1 MLAVTAGLRRS
12 ELFGLQWGDIS
23 FHEMQISIQ
32 RSIYLGTIGNCK
44 TETSRKPMP
53 MDERVAADLWLRK
66 ETSKYTSPEDW
77 VFASSRS
84 RAQGSPLARY
94 GAGKS
99 DSACGVESWN
109 SQEDWMAHI
118 SPHLLDTS
126 DCKRREREGCPGA
139 HAPCQQSV
147 YAGNL
152 FPSLFDCQKRG
163 PATSSRGYSSRTN
176 RGTRTGSSK

>member
-1 MLAVTAGLRRS
+1 MKCRS
-12 ELFGLQWGDIS
+12 R
-23 FHEMQISIQ
+23 IQ

-53 MDERVAADLWLRK
+53 IDERVAADILAQKGNQRIHQ
-66 ETSKYTSPEDW
+66 PRR
-77 VFASSRS
+77 VGICQFPQPRQNSS
-84 RAQGSPLARY
+84 LARY
-94 GAGKS
+94 GAGKG
-99 DSACGVESWN
+99 DSACGAESWN

-126 DCKRREREGCPGA
+126 DCKRKEREGCPGA

-163 PATSSRGYSSRTN
+163 SATSGRGYSSRTN
-176 RGTRTGSSK
+176 RGTRAGDSK